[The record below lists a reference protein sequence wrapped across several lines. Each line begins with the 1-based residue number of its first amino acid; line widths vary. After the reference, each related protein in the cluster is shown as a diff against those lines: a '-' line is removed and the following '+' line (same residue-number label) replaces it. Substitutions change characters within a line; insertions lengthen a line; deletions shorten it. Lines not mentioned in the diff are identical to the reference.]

1 MDTTMH
7 DNDPLAPAP
16 EPGTPQVT
24 RSRWRVSLVWL
35 VPLIAAVIGLSMLV
49 HAWYANGPEVQISF
63 KTATGLE
70 AGKTPVKY
78 KDVTVGGVSS
88 IALSEDRSHVIVT
101 VSLIKNAAG
110 LARAD
115 SRFWVVRPRIGAG
128 GVSGIDTLLS
138 GAYIGV
144 DAGTSEETGR
154 RFTGLETPPPVI
166 GGMPGRTFV
175 VRADDLGSLDIG
187 APVYYRRIQV
197 GRVASYSLDEDGSGV
212 SVQIFVDAPYDRF
225 VTTGSRF
232 WNASGVDVSLSAAG
246 LKLNTQSLATVL
258 AGGIAFATPPGAGAG
273 AQPASENARFALEK
287 DQQAALAP
295 PDGPPQRI
303 RLLFEQS
310 LRGLAVGAPVEFSGI
325 DLGQVTS
332 LHLDYDAARK
342 RFLSVVDIEVF
353 PDRLGKVLEKLPSL
367 QGSSEEQGAQFLKL
381 MVANGLRAQA
391 KSANILTGQ
400 LYVSLDFIRN
410 APPVPFDVAAR
421 PLILPTVRGEFDK
434 LQEQVSSIVAK
445 VEKMPLDSIGRNL
458 DASLASVNKTLGT
471 LDKTLGT
478 FDQTLGQVN
487 GEVLPEAA
495 NTMRSA
501 QQALGAAQELVS
513 EDAPLRQDLGQT
525 LQELRRTARSVRGL
539 TDLLGEHPEA
549 LVKGRP
555 KDTLLP
561 HSPAPAPAPAGAGTA
576 PEEKKR

>member
-1 MDTTMH
+1 M
-7 DNDPLAPAP
+7 NNNPIAAP
-16 EPGTPQVT
+16 EPDEPQIK
-24 RSRWRVSLVWL
+24 RSRWRMSPVWL
-35 VPLIAAVIGLSMLV
+35 VPLIAALIGLSMLV
-49 HAWYANGPEVQISF
+49 HAWYANGPEVEILF

-78 KDVTVGGVSS
+78 KDVTVGGVSG
-88 IALSEDRSHVIVT
+88 IALSEDRTHVIVT
-101 VSLIKNAAG
+101 VSLLKNAAS
-110 LARAD
+110 LARED

-128 GVSGIDTLLS
+128 GVTGIDTLLS

-144 DAGTSEETGR
+144 DAGASEKSGR
-154 RFTGLETPPPVI
+154 KFTGLETPPPVI

-197 GRVASYSLDEDGSGV
+197 GRVASYSLDEDGKGV
-212 SVQIFVDAPYDRF
+212 SVQIFIDAPYDRF
-225 VTTGSRF
+225 VTSSARF

-258 AGGIAFATPPGAGAG
+258 AGGIAFATPPGSPQGE
-273 AQPASENARFALEK
+273 PAAENARFALEK

-295 PDGPPQRI
+295 PDGTPQRI

-310 LRGLAVGAPVEFSGI
+310 LRGLAAGAPVEFSGI
-325 DLGQVTS
+325 DLGRVTS
-332 LHLDYDAARK
+332 IHLDYDAARR
-342 RFLSVVDIEVF
+342 RFMSVVDIEIF
-353 PDRLGKVLEKLPSL
+353 PERLGRVLEKLPNL
-367 QGSSEEQGAQFLKL
+367 KGSSEEQGAQFLKI

-410 APPVPFDVAAR
+410 APAAAFDMAAR
-421 PLILPTVRGEFDK
+421 PLMLPTVRGEFDQ

-478 FDQTLGQVN
+478 FDKTLGQVN

-555 KDTLLP
+555 KDAPLQ
-561 HSPAPAPAPAGAGTA
+561 PAPPLVTPLAPPAAPLPSRTDTQ
-576 PEEKKR
+576 EKNR

>member
-1 MDTTMH
+1 MH
-7 DNDPLAPAP
+7 NEPLPPQP
-16 EPGTPQVT
+16 EPGAPRIT
-24 RSRWRVSLVWL
+24 RTRWRVSLVWL
-35 VPLIAAVIGLSMLV
+35 VPVIAGVIGLSMLG
-49 HAWYANGPEVQISF
+49 HAWYANGPDVQIAF

-78 KDVTVGGVSS
+78 KDVTVGGVSA

-101 VSLIKNAAG
+101 VSLVKSAAS
-110 LARAD
+110 LARED

-154 RFTGLETPPPVI
+154 KFTGLENPPPVI
-166 GGMPGRTFV
+166 GGTPGRTFV

-187 APVYYRRIQV
+187 SPVYYRRIQV
-197 GRVASYSLDEDGSGV
+197 GRVASYSLDDDGKGV
-212 SVQIFVDAPYDRF
+212 SVQIFIDAPYDRF
-225 VTTGSRF
+225 VTSGTRF

-258 AGGIAFATPPGAGAG
+258 AGGIAFATPPGAPSGE
-273 AQPASENARFALEK
+273 PAAENARFALEK

-295 PDGPPQRI
+295 PDGAAQRI
-303 RLLFEQS
+303 RLQFEQS

-325 DLGQVTS
+325 DLGNVTS
-332 LHLDYDAARK
+332 LHLDYDAARR
-342 RFLSVVDIEVF
+342 RFMSVVDIEVF
-353 PDRLGKVLEKLPSL
+353 PDRLGKVLEKLPNL

-410 APPVPFDVAAR
+410 APAVPFDTAAR
-421 PLILPTVRGEFDK
+421 PLMLPTVRGEFDK

-478 FDQTLGQVN
+478 FDKTLGQVN

-555 KDTLLP
+555 KDAPLQ
-561 HSPAPAPAPAGAGTA
+561 PAPPLAPLPARTDTQ
-576 PEEKKR
+576 EKNR

>member
-1 MDTTMH
+1 MSST
-7 DNDPLAPAP
+7 PPPPPELAGPDIA
-16 EPGTPQVT
+16 
-24 RSRWRVSLVWL
+24 RSRWRVSPVWL
-35 VPLIAAVIGLSMLV
+35 VPVIACLIGLSMLV
-49 HAWYANGPEVQISF
+49 HAWYANGPEVKIRF
-63 KTATGLE
+63 KTAAGLE

-78 KDVTVGGVSS
+78 KDVTVGGVSA
-88 IALSEDRSHVIVT
+88 IALSEDRSHVVVT
-101 VSLIKNAAG
+101 VSLVKNAAG

-144 DAGTSEETGR
+144 DEGTSEESGR
-154 RFTGLETPPPVI
+154 EFTGLETPPPVI

-187 APVYYRRIQV
+187 SPVYYRRIQV
-197 GRVASYSLDEDGSGV
+197 GRVAAYNLDEDGRGV
-212 SVQIFVDAPYDRF
+212 SVQVFIDAPYDKF
-225 VTTGSRF
+225 VTTNARF
-232 WNASGVDVSLSAAG
+232 WNASGVDVSLSASG

-258 AGGIAFATPPGAGAG
+258 AGGIAFAAQPGAQGG
-273 AQPASENARFALEK
+273 EPAPENARFPLEK

-295 PDGPPQRI
+295 PDGPAQQI
-303 RLLFEQS
+303 RLYFEQS

-325 DLGQVTS
+325 DLGHVTS
-332 LHLDYDAARK
+332 IQLDYDATRR
-342 RFLSVVDIEVF
+342 RFLSVVDTEVF
-353 PDRLGKVLEKLPSL
+353 PERLGKVLQKLPNL
-367 QGSSEEQGAQFLKL
+367 QGTADEQGAQFLKI

-410 APPVPFDVAAR
+410 TPSVPFDVAAR
-421 PLILPTVRGEFDK
+421 PLVLPTVRGEFDK
-434 LQEQVSSIVAK
+434 LQEQIGSIVAK

-458 DASLASVNKTLGT
+458 DASLGTMNKTLGT

-525 LQELRRTARSVRGL
+525 LQELRRTARSVRSL
-539 TDLLGEHPEA
+539 TDLLGEHPES
-549 LVKGRP
+549 LFSGRP
-555 KDTLLP
+555 KDAPLQPQAVSPLP
-561 HSPAPAPAPAGAGTA
+561 RKPLQETN
-576 PEEKKR
+576 R